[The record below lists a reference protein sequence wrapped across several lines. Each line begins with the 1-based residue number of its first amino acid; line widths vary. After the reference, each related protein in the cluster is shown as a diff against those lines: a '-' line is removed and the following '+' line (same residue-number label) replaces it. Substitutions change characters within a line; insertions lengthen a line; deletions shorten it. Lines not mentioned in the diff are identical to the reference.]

1 KPFKYKSRG
10 QLIDLGSQF
19 AVNDALGV
27 KFSGFLAAVF
37 WRGYYVSQL
46 DSPQNRLR
54 QIIDWL
60 LELISRPTIAQI
72 RGSSAE

>member
-1 KPFKYKSRG
+1 
-10 QLIDLGSQF
+10 
-19 AVNDALGV
+19 V
-27 KFSGFLAAVF
+27 KFSGFLAALF

-54 QIIDWL
+54 QIIDWI
-60 LELISRPTIAQI
+60 LELGSRPTIAQI